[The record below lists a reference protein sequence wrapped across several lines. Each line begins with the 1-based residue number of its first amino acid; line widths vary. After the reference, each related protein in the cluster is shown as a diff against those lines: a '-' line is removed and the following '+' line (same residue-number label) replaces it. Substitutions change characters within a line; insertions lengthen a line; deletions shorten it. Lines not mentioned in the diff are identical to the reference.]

1 ADKLMESTIHYK
13 KRYMKAFEQRLV
25 AFYEKCKNVGQVSE
39 QAQRDIE
46 IFIEAGIVSGLTDKE
61 ELQPIIE
68 NHHWAVFKKTLEQ
81 GRKDR
86 VLNDAAEGDY
96 SKLDQPT
103 WERQGI
109 KI

>member
-1 ADKLMESTIHYK
+1 MESTIHK
-13 KRYMKAFEQRLV
+13 QRYMKAFEQRLV
-25 AFYEKCKNVGQVSE
+25 AFYEGCRNAGQISE
-39 QAQRDIE
+39 QTQRDIE
-46 IFIEAGIVSGLTDKE
+46 TFIEVGIASGLTNKE
-61 ELQPIIE
+61 ELQPII
-68 NHHWAVFKKTLEQ
+68 NHHHWAVFEKTLEQ

-86 VLNDAAEGDY
+86 VLNAAAEGDY